1 MDIGVFAAINKKKN
15 QNMNKN
21 ELNKI
26 RNLIAHGELEAA
38 LVAMRLMAKNLNDK
52 NLLDSFL
59 VLSSRYSNLKK
70 KQLSGISSK
79 EETMSEENR
88 LSSATISLLKEL
100 ELKSTGESV
109 KTRQEFKLSSL
120 IKDRIILKYFVTIL
134 VIGLSTIIFLNLI
147 KERIYESKL
156 FGIGEIP
163 YLSIVFWM
171 IGVFIIAIF
180 YRILL
185 NYLETQDNKER
196 KKITAENL
204 TYSIKDL
211 KAEDIAKN
219 LNIFNKEEKN
229 ELLKIIENKL
239 SDEVI
244 DEFKKKAETEL
255 KRESR
260 YEHLT
265 EDFLKIEERILDEIK
280 SLNRKAN
287 VNLAIGVITTFL
299 AVIFLV
305 YVSLNLTSEF
315 TGWLSFVSYYVPRLA
330 LVIFIEVFSFYFL
343 KLYRTN
349 LNEIQYYQNELTD
362 INFKVI
368 SLKTALLSEDED
380 NIKHLI
386 NELVKSDHN
395 KILKKD
401 ETTAELERYK
411 AESQNS
417 KEILDQIFNY
427 YNFKGI
433 FNNDKM
439 NTAANN

>member
-1 MDIGVFAAINKKKN
+1 MN
-15 QNMNKN
+15 QK

-26 RNLIAHGELEAA
+26 RDLIAHGELGTA
-38 LVAMRLMAKNLNDK
+38 LELMMILAREIKDK

-59 VLSSRYSNLKK
+59 VLSSRYSQLKK
-70 KQLSGISSK
+70 NKVNGTSKQ
-79 EETMSEENR
+79 EEIMSEENR
-88 LSSATISLLKEL
+88 ISSASISLLKEL
-100 ELKSTGESV
+100 ELKQKGDSV
-109 KTRQEFKLSSL
+109 KTRQRFQLSTL
-120 IKDRIILKYFVTIL
+120 IKDRIILKYFVSLLI
-134 VIGLSTIIFLNLI
+134 IGLSTLIFLNLI
-147 KERIYESKL
+147 KNRLYKSEI

-163 YLSIVFWM
+163 YTSIVLWM
-171 IGVFIIAIF
+171 VGIFIIAIF

-185 NYLETQDNKER
+185 NYLDTQDNKER
-196 KKITAENL
+196 KKLSAKNL
-204 TYSIKDL
+204 TYTIQDL
-211 KAEDIAKN
+211 KAEDITKN
-219 LNIFNKEEKN
+219 LNIFNQKEKN
-229 ELLKIIENKL
+229 QLLKIIESKL

-244 DEFKKKAETEL
+244 EEFKKKAESEL
-255 KRESR
+255 KKESR
-260 YEHLT
+260 YEYLA
-265 EDFLKIEERILDEIK
+265 EDFIKIEERVLDEIK

-287 VNLAIGVITTFL
+287 VNLAIGVTTTFL
-299 AVIFLV
+299 AVVFLV

-349 LNEIQYYQNELTD
+349 LNEIQYYQNEMTD

-368 SLKTALLSEDED
+368 SLKTALLSEDEE
-380 NIKHLI
+380 NIKLLI
-386 NELVKSDHN
+386 NELAKSDHN

-411 AESQNS
+411 AESQYS

-433 FNNDKM
+433 FSNDKT
-439 NTAANN
+439 NTAANKVQNGNTP